1 MVIPAAARNCV
12 LLNEVVTMTELVER
26 YLELQLKR
34 QKLVSGYREA
44 ERILVSEIDKLEEQL
59 LSEMSAIGVQRLNG
73 SKGHVTRIERKK
85 FNCVDWDEFSRFVVE
100 KRAPQLFARYLHQSN
115 LKKFMASRQDV
126 GLPNGIEETSTVAL
140 KAVIG
145 EKR

>member
-1 MVIPAAARNCV
+1 
-12 LLNEVVTMTELVER
+12 MTELVER

-73 SKGHVTRIERKK
+73 SKGHVARIERKK
-85 FNCVDWDEFSRFVVE
+85 FNCVDWDEFSRFVV
-100 KRAPQLFARYLHQSN
+100 
-115 LKKFMASRQDV
+115 KFMASRQDV